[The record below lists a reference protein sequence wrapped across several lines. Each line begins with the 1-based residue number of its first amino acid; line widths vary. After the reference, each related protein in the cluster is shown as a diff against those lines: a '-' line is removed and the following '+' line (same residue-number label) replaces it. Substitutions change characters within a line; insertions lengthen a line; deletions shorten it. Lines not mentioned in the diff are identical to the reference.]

1 MAKTWTKS
9 GHRDRRLKQSTYDR
23 RHGQNV
29 SGDFWGML
37 FCRPSNYLML
47 NYSNYMMLKSVV

>member
-37 FCRPSNYLML
+37 FLFI
-47 NYSNYMMLKSVV
+47 VVMVIISAMAK